1 MGGLMI
7 LTPTLEKMKGNN
19 KESFFSSF
27 PSKNGIWDFKDQ
39 ASIFQSFK
47 NKE

>member
-7 LTPTLEKMKGNN
+7 LTPTLEKMKRNN
-19 KESFFSSF
+19 KESLFSSF
-27 PSKNGIWDFKDQ
+27 PSKNGIWDSKDQ
-39 ASIFQSFK
+39 TSIFQSLK